1 MNRIKRLIGKIL
13 LWWSYKKPERK
24 KKSIWEL

>member
-1 MNRIKRLIGKIL
+1 MKRLIAKIL

-24 KKSIWEL
+24 KKTVWEL